1 MKAIKIN
8 ATVVLNNGLTVSS
21 GSCLTIDSANIN
33 NKRDF
38 GVGLPIAILTSLY
51 NSETDYNEGKN
62 GITDIKDFNSLFQ
75 GSISVVVY
83 ETVSTEKMLT
93 DFLIASLTPIYGAA
107 NLEVINIT
115 PRAV

>member
-38 GVGLPIAILTSLY
+38 GADLPIAILTSLY
-51 NSETDYNEGKN
+51 NSETDYSDGKN
-62 GITDIKDFNSLFQ
+62 SITDIKDFNSLFQ

-93 DFLIASLTPIYGAA
+93 DFLIASLTPIFGAA

-115 PRAV
+115 PKAV